1 MIGRYGPIHRQYYS
15 SIVDC
20 RLHDSTVSLT
30 VSFSRPSCSPPITWF
45 VPHKPQVPIGEIEQ
59 RKGAI
64 FRKEAT
70 IRSRTDAWPNDW
82 YVLNGN
88 LTGE

>member
-1 MIGRYGPIHRQYYS
+1 MIGRYGPIHQQYYS

-20 RLHDSTVSLT
+20 RLHDSTL
-30 VSFSRPSCSPPITWF
+30 SFSRPSCSPPITWL

-64 FRKEAT
+64 FRKESFNRRAN
-70 IRSRTDAWPNDW
+70 ACL
-82 YVLNGN
+82 V
-88 LTGE
+88 E